1 MYDNISPME
10 QWLFPTI
17 QTIVTVGAIVFLGGR
32 YVERISGHETLDNE
46 RFAQMGKA
54 LEDLKKDFKADIAEI
69 KTILR
74 YRSRRKT

>member
-1 MYDNISPME
+1 ME

-17 QTIVTVGAIVFLGGR
+17 QTIVTVGAIVFLSGR
-32 YVERISGHETLDNE
+32 YVERLNGHEELDNE
-46 RFAQMGKA
+46 RFARVEKA
-54 LEDLKKDFKADIAEI
+54 IAEMKQDFKADIAEI